1 MRRKTQVVLLL
12 FFVPLFL
19 TFSLSEEKAQNSAW
33 IDFAA
38 KSVNFILLFGGLAL
52 ILAKPLKRF
61 LGELTLS
68 VEKIMQE
75 TEKARREA
83 EDSVAAIK
91 KRLQGLEAEILA
103 IRKNGEEAGQKEK
116 ERILSLARQEADRI
130 KYFALQEIDAH
141 VLEAGRELREYAA
154 ELAVS
159 LAKAKIEKRLTP
171 ELHSRL
177 IDESIEGLTKLY
189 EKSHSD

>member
-1 MRRKTQVVLLL
+1 MRRKTQVVLLWL
-12 FFVPLFL
+12 FLPLFL
-19 TFSLSEEKAQNSAW
+19 CFSVSEEKAQASAW
-33 IDFAA
+33 TDFAA
-38 KSVNFILLFGGLAL
+38 KSVNFILLFGGLAF
-52 ILAKPLKRF
+52 ILAKPLKKF

-75 TEKARREA
+75 TERARREA
-83 EDSVAAIK
+83 EENVAAIK
-91 KRLQGLEAEILA
+91 KRLQSLEEEILA

-116 ERILSLARQEADRI
+116 ERILSLARREADRI
-130 KYFALQEIDAH
+130 KYFAQQEIDAH
-141 VLEAGRELREYAA
+141 VLEAGRGLREYAA